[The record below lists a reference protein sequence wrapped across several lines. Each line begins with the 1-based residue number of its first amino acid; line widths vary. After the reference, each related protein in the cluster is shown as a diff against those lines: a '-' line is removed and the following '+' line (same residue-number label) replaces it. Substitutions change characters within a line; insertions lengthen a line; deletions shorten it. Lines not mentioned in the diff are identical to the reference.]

1 MRLKDLKRRSRNRKI
16 ILTIAMI
23 LVMAMGV
30 GYAYLRDSLTLE
42 NNAKMSMTWNVHFD
56 NVQKLGDSIDP
67 ATTPTLNKTSFSTS
81 ISFTDVSQVY
91 ETKIDVV
98 NGGSLDAM
106 IDSYSV
112 NPIPTNLQSYFDT
125 TVVYYDGD
133 NISNGDLLAHGT
145 TDGFRIRISIK
156 NGVNIS
162 ELPNSIPIS
171 FSVNYVKA
179 DSNSTA
185 RVRPTIKFLSGIKG
199 NLRAG
204 DQIQIGDT
212 EQFYVVSS
220 NSNTTIL
227 LAKYNLL
234 VGNIVENGS
243 VTGQIQTSETG
254 YGLQINEA
262 AGNIE
267 NANLLKGTVAFSST
281 NYWDDGNG
289 LLSPY
294 NANGARYAENFYPN
308 VYDSNSNIYQYISG
322 NGGYVD
328 KLKEIG
334 APSTITGRLITFQE
348 SLATSDIKD
357 NGSSIILSHGSYW
370 TGSAPDHAGLWCN
383 KVGDGLL
390 KTIHDDNNEY
400 GVRPVIEIPTSDL
413 N

>member
-1 MRLKDLKRRSRNRKI
+1 MKIKDIRRKNLKKKI
-16 ILTIAMI
+16 FLTAIMFVVLGI
-23 LVMAMGV
+23 GI
-30 GYAYLRDSLTLE
+30 GYAYLRDTLTLE
-42 NNAKMSMTWNVHFD
+42 DNAKMSMTWNVHFD
-56 NVQKLGDSIDP
+56 NVQKLGNSIDP

-91 ETKIDVV
+91 ETRFDVK
-98 NGGSLDAM
+98 NDGSLDAM
-106 IDSYSV
+106 IDSYST

-133 NISNGDLLAHGT
+133 NISNGDLLSHGT

-179 DSNSTA
+179 DGNAVA

-212 EQFYVVSS
+212 EQFYVISS
-220 NSNTTIL
+220 DSNATVL

-254 YGLQINEA
+254 YGLQSADATGYIP
-262 AGNIE
+262 GSSSW
-267 NANLLKGTVAFSST
+267 KGTVAFSST

-289 LLSPY
+289 TLLSPY

-308 VYDSNSNIYQYISG
+308 VYDTNSNIYQYISG

-328 KLKEIG
+328 KLKEMG

-370 TGSAPDHAGLWCN
+370 TGSASDRVGLWCN
-383 KVGDGLL
+383 EVDVNKGRYA
-390 KTIHDDNNEY
+390 NNDLY

>member
-1 MRLKDLKRRSRNRKI
+1 MKIKDIRRKNLKKKI
-16 ILTIAMI
+16 FLTAIMFVVLGI
-23 LVMAMGV
+23 GI
-30 GYAYLRDSLTLE
+30 GYAYLRDTLTLE
-42 NNAKMSMTWNVHFD
+42 DNAKMSMTWNVHFD
-56 NVQKLGDSIDP
+56 NVQKLGNSIDP

-91 ETKIDVV
+91 ETRFDVK
-98 NGGSLDAM
+98 NDGSLDAM
-106 IDSYSV
+106 IDSYST

-125 TVVYYDGD
+125 TVVYYDGT
-133 NISNGDLLAHGT
+133 NISNNDLLAHGT

-162 ELPNSIPIS
+162 ELPSSIPIS

-179 DSNSTA
+179 DGNAVA
-185 RVRPTIKFLSGIKG
+185 RVKPTIKILSGIKG

-204 DQIQIGDT
+204 DQVQVGDT

-220 NSNTTIL
+220 DSNTTTL

-254 YGLQINEA
+254 YGLQSADATGYIS
-262 AGNIE
+262 GSSSW
-267 NANLLKGTVAFSST
+267 KGTVNFSST
-281 NYWDDGNG
+281 NYWHNG
-289 LLSPY
+289 GLISPY
-294 NANGARYAENFYPN
+294 NANGASYDGNPYPY
-308 VYDSNSNIYQYISG
+308 VYDTNSNIYQYISG

-328 KLKEIG
+328 KLKEMG
-334 APSTITGRLITFQE
+334 APSTITGRLLSYEEADSVQSIE
-348 SLATSDIKD
+348 D

-370 TGSAPDHAGLWCN
+370 TGSAADTVGLWN
-383 KVGDGLL
+383 NEVGDGLH
-390 KTIHDDNNEY
+390 KEVYDDNNRY